1 MSDHDPEPE
10 LAEPDLPEAE
20 DEDVYALNATVVDA
34 ILEAVEAEDA
44 DKLVELLEPLHE
56 ADIADLLE
64 QISSAER
71 EKFLHVWGANFDGDV
86 LYELEEGV
94 RDEILELLDREVLAT
109 AVQEMETDD
118 LVYLVEDLEEEQKS
132 EILESLDDSDRV
144 AVEASLQYDE
154 DTAGRLMS
162 REMVT
167 APPHWTVGEA
177 IDYMRAHDDLPETFY
192 KVILVDERMHVVGT
206 VMLSMIMAH
215 PRAHKLIDLA
225 DTSPRLIPVDQSDED
240 VAYAFNQYHIIS
252 APVVD
257 ADERLVGVITID
269 DAMEV
274 LEDETEEDM
283 KRLAGVGDEEINDRT
298 WDIVRSRFPWLAVNL
313 VTAILASLV
322 ISMFED
328 TIQALVALAVLMPIV
343 ASMGGNA
350 ATQTLTVAVR
360 ALATRDLTR
369 SNALRIIRR
378 EAVAG
383 TLNGVAFAVIMGII
397 GTVWFGPALLGVVIG
412 LAMVVNLFVAGLAGI
427 LIPMAL
433 DRAGADP
440 ALASGAFVTTVTDV
454 VGFFAFLGLAGAL
467 LL

>member
-1 MSDHDPEPE
+1 MSDLEPE
-10 LAEPDLPEAE
+10 TDAPDVPEE
-20 DEDVYALNATVVDA
+20 DDAYALSSIIVDA
-34 ILEAVEAEDA
+34 ILEAVEEGSSDR
-44 DKLVELLEPLHE
+44 LVELLEPLHE

-64 QISSAER
+64 QIDRDQRER
-71 EKFLHVWGANFDGDV
+71 FIAVWGKDFDGAV
-86 LYELEEGV
+86 LYELDEGI
-94 RDEILELLDREVLAT
+94 RDQILEMLDKEVLAT

-118 LVYLVEDLEEEQKS
+118 LVYLVEDLEEEQQS
-132 EILESLDDSDRV
+132 EILDSLEDADRV
-144 AVEASLQYDE
+144 AVEASLQYEE

-177 IDYMRAHDDLPETFY
+177 IDYMRAKEDLPESFY

-215 PRAHKLIDLA
+215 PRPQKLIELA

-240 VAYAFNQYHIIS
+240 VAYAFNQYHLIS

-283 KRLAGVGDEEINDRT
+283 RLLAGIGDEEINDHT

-313 VTAILASLV
+313 VTAIVASLV
-322 ISMFED
+322 ISMFEE

-369 SNALRIIRR
+369 SNALRIVRR

-383 TLNGVAFAVIMGII
+383 TLNGVAFAVIMGVV
-397 GTVWFGPALLGVVIG
+397 GYFWFGPAMLGVVIG

>member
-1 MSDHDPEPE
+1 MTDI
-10 LAEPDLPEAE
+10 EPDTELPEDDA
-20 DEDVYALNATVVDA
+20 YALNAATVDA
-34 ILEAVEAEDA
+34 IIDAAEASQTDQ
-44 DKLVELLEPLHE
+44 LRNLLEPLHE
-56 ADIADLLE
+56 ADIADLIE
-64 QISSAER
+64 QISDTER
-71 EKFLHVWGANFDGDV
+71 EQLLRVWGENFNGAV
-86 LYELEEGV
+86 LHELEEGV
-94 RDEILELLDREVLAT
+94 RDDILDLLDKGVLAS

-118 LVYLVEDLEEEQKS
+118 LVYLVEDLEEAQQT
-132 EILESLDDSDRV
+132 EILENLEDSDRV

-167 APPHWTVGEA
+167 APPYWTVGDA
-177 IDYMRAHDDLPETFY
+177 IDYMRASENLPESFY
-192 KVILVDERMHVVGT
+192 KVILIDERLHVVGT

-215 PRAHKLIDLA
+215 PREERLIDLA
-225 DTSPRLIPVDQSDED
+225 DTAPRRIPVDQSDED

-283 KRLAGVGDEEINDRT
+283 KRLAGLGDEELSDRT
-298 WDIVRSRFPWLAVNL
+298 WEIVRSRFPWLAVNL

-322 ISMFED
+322 IAMFED

-383 TLNGVAFAVIMGII
+383 LLNGIAFAVVMGII
-397 GTVWFGPALLGVVIG
+397 GSIWFGPMMLGVVIG
-412 LAMVVNLFVAGLAGI
+412 LAMVINLFVAGLSGI

-454 VGFFAFLGLAGAL
+454 VGFFAFLGLAAAL